1 VWNPWFSEG
10 TKRYVYEVV
19 EQLGHWPRV
28 FVLPVGNGT
37 LVLGA
42 WRAFQELGRTAP
54 IVAVQAAPCAPIARA
69 YALGREHVEPVEN
82 EGTAAA
88 GIAIAAPVRGDE
100 ILSAVR
106 ASGGTVLTVTDD
118 QIAAAQ
124 ETLLRAGYDVEPT
137 AAAPV
142 AALSRVPDDDLV
154 LPIASAR

>member
-1 VWNPWFSEG
+1 
-10 TKRYVYEVV
+10 
-19 EQLGHWPRV
+19 
-28 FVLPVGNGT
+28 
-37 LVLGA
+37 LGA
-42 WRAFQELGRTAP
+42 CRAFQELGRTTP
-54 IVAVQAAPCAPIARA
+54 IVAVQASMCAPIARA
-69 YALGREHVEPVEN
+69 YALGRDHVEPVEN

-118 QIAAAQ
+118 EIAVAQ
-124 ETLLRAGYDVEPT
+124 TTLRGAGYDVEPT

-154 LPIASAR
+154 IPIASAL